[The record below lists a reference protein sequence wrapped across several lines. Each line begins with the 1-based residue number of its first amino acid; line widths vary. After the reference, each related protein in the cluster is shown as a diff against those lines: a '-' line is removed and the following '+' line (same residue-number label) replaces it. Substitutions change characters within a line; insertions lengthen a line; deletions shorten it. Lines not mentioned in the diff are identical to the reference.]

1 LHFRRHSF
9 PYASFQSLTALKKVI
24 PVTATTMDGTRRDF
38 LYVASGAVAAVGA
51 VAAAWPFIDQM
62 NPSAAALALS
72 SVEVDL
78 TPVVLG
84 QQIVVKWR
92 GHPLFVRRR
101 TPAEITMGKAVDVSS
116 LPDPLARNANLPDSA
131 PATDANREIK
141 PEWLVLIGVC
151 THLGCTPTVSTPS
164 VPEGEYGGWLCHC
177 HGSQY
182 DIAGRIR
189 KGPAPQNLAVPP
201 YAFLTDTRIKVG

>member
-1 LHFRRHSF
+1 M
-9 PYASFQSLTALKKVI
+9 
-24 PVTATTMDGTRRDF
+24 TATTMDGTRRDF

-78 TPVVLG
+78 SPVALG

-92 GHPLFVRRR
+92 GHPLFVRHR
-101 TPAEITMGKAVDVSS
+101 TPAEITASKAVAMSD
-116 LPDPLARNANLPDSA
+116 LPDPLARNANKPDSA
-131 PATDANREIK
+131 PATDDDRVIK
-141 PEWLVLIGVC
+141 SEWLILIGVC
-151 THLGCTPTVSTPS
+151 THLGCTPTGF
-164 VPEGEYGGWLCHC
+164 EGDYGGWLCHC

-182 DIAGRIR
+182 DTAGRIR